1 MVPKEIIK
9 INDTVWELPTSYK
22 AGMIVPARIFATEE
36 LLNQMDDAV
45 FNQLTNVACL
55 PGIQKYAYCMA
66 DGHSGYGFPIGGVAA
81 FDPEVG
87 IISPGGIGYDINCL
101 VPESKILTSLGY
113 YKEIKDFEQDFI
125 EVNINSAP
133 FTLKSNLIKQSVV
146 SFDTEQKLFSSKEIL
161 YFMKKKY
168 FDLIIQIKTRLGYN
182 LRVTGEH
189 PILTKKGMVKAEN
202 LAINQEIAV
211 YPFEGVEYQEILD
224 NLTLVSEDNPNF
236 SKQQKDELKKRELL
250 PLTLKNK
257 KLPLLVKLFGYLLGD
272 GTIYFSG
279 KKGFVNAFGQEEDL
293 KEIQKDLN
301 ELGFSSK
308 IYERERDH
316 KITTKYDTNEFSTTN
331 YELHCSSR
339 SLARLFY
346 SLGYPQGNKT
356 NTSYLVPEWIMKS
369 PAWMKRSFI
378 SALFGA
384 ELSKPRTHT
393 KTGFDC
399 PTFSMNKNT
408 ELLANGRQF
417 CIQLMTLLEEFGI
430 KTHKLLERDDFKNKF
445 GKTSRLKLQIS
456 SEEDNLLKLYS
467 NIGFSYNPKRERL
480 ANIAILYIKE
490 KKLLTQKRKE
500 ISERIKELKQK
511 GIKFSEVVAL
521 LEDSLK
527 DQIINERFVR
537 RHYYENAKQ
546 RITLDFISFN
556 DFIAQK
562 EVELREYGVMFD
574 KIGEICKQKYDGE
587 VYDFNIPKTHNFIA
601 NNIVVSNCGMRL
613 INTNLTLKDVQPK
626 IKELVDTLYK
636 LVPAGVGGKS
646 TLHLDKKQLAEV
658 MTDGAGWCVE
668 NDLGWKQDL
677 ERMEE
682 NGCISGA
689 DPAKV
694 SERAFSRGFSQL
706 GTLGSG
712 NHYLEIQVAH
722 DENIFDTKIAKKLGI
737 TQKDQILVM
746 VHCGSRGFGHQVGTD
761 YLELFETAMRKYNIH
776 VPDRELACAPFQSK
790 EGQDYFKAMACAANL
805 AFTNRQVIMH
815 KIREGF
821 SQVFKQSPENL
832 GMELVYDVCH
842 NIAKLEEYKIDGK
855 KKTVLVHRKGA
866 TRALGPGRKELGT
879 RFKETGQPV
888 IIGGSMETG
897 SYLLVG
903 QDKSDDETFG
913 STCHGAG
920 RTMSR
925 AQAKRTWRGEKLQ
938 SDMEKRGIYVKAVS
952 MPGLAEEAGDAYK
965 NVDHVVDAMAKAGI
979 TKPVV
984 ALKPIGNVK
993 G

>member
-22 AGMIVPARIFATEE
+22 EGMKVPARIFATEE

-87 IISPGGIGYDINCL
+87 IISPGGIGYDINC
-101 VPESKILTSLGY
+101 
-113 YKEIKDFEQDFI
+113 
-125 EVNINSAP
+125 
-133 FTLKSNLIKQSVV
+133 
-146 SFDTEQKLFSSKEIL
+146 
-161 YFMKKKY
+161 
-168 FDLIIQIKTRLGYN
+168 
-182 LRVTGEH
+182 
-189 PILTKKGMVKAEN
+189 
-202 LAINQEIAV
+202 
-211 YPFEGVEYQEILD
+211 
-224 NLTLVSEDNPNF
+224 
-236 SKQQKDELKKRELL
+236 
-250 PLTLKNK
+250 
-257 KLPLLVKLFGYLLGD
+257 
-272 GTIYFSG
+272 
-279 KKGFVNAFGQEEDL
+279 
-293 KEIQKDLN
+293 
-301 ELGFSSK
+301 
-308 IYERERDH
+308 
-316 KITTKYDTNEFSTTN
+316 
-331 YELHCSSR
+331 
-339 SLARLFY
+339 
-346 SLGYPQGNKT
+346 
-356 NTSYLVPEWIMKS
+356 
-369 PAWMKRSFI
+369 
-378 SALFGA
+378 
-384 ELSKPRTHT
+384 
-393 KTGFDC
+393 
-399 PTFSMNKNT
+399 
-408 ELLANGRQF
+408 
-417 CIQLMTLLEEFGI
+417 
-430 KTHKLLERDDFKNKF
+430 
-445 GKTSRLKLQIS
+445 
-456 SEEDNLLKLYS
+456 
-467 NIGFSYNPKRERL
+467 
-480 ANIAILYIKE
+480 
-490 KKLLTQKRKE
+490 
-500 ISERIKELKQK
+500 
-511 GIKFSEVVAL
+511 
-521 LEDSLK
+521 
-527 DQIINERFVR
+527 
-537 RHYYENAKQ
+537 
-546 RITLDFISFN
+546 
-556 DFIAQK
+556 
-562 EVELREYGVMFD
+562 
-574 KIGEICKQKYDGE
+574 
-587 VYDFNIPKTHNFIA
+587 
-601 NNIVVSNCGMRL
+601 GMRL

-658 MTDGAGWCVE
+658 MTDGAAWCVE

-712 NHYLEIQVAH
+712 NHYLEIQVAN
-722 DENIFDTKIAKKLGI
+722 DENIFDTEIAKKLGI

-761 YLELFETAMRKYNIH
+761 YLELFESVMRKYSIH

-979 TKPVV
+979 TKPIC
-984 ALKPIGNVK
+984 ALKPLGNVK